1 LNAPTDWTSAI
12 AILVAGLVLGA
23 MVVFFF
29 SKRKA
34 KTIGDDRDLVR
45 KDLEAKRDALVAR
58 LRDLDDTSLPQ
69 ERARLERETADVLR
83 QLDAAPKKAGGGG
96 RQAGGGQASGGQA
109 ILPVAPSSSPSAG
122 MNPTVKGFFWG
133 AGSFAALAGLFY
145 LVMQVATPRQEGGQ
159 LTGNLPNEQQAPPL
173 QAAQQQPNPQI
184 MQLEAM
190 VRSDPNNLQ
199 LRNDLAQA
207 YLETDNLP
215 GVFEQTSFVLG
226 KKPGDSRALTFQ
238 ALVRMSRGEH
248 ELAEQMLQQAAKND
262 PKNLDSWVALAW
274 VYAQQNKM
282 NEAGAMIAEAAK
294 QSPADKERLDQV
306 FRQMQ
311 LTATQ
316 QQAELPPNHPPIDGG
331 GAPAALTGERS
342 ISVTLDLDPS
352 ARARTGVL
360 FVIARNPAG
369 GPPAAVKRVQ
379 VTQFPITVSLSQ
391 ADSMMGQPLPDLFR
405 LEARLDADGNAMT
418 KTPNDPSAMQN
429 DVTPGATVR
438 LALK

>member
-1 LNAPTDWTSAI
+1 MNAPTDWTSAI
-12 AILVAGLVLGA
+12 AILVAGLILGG
-23 MVVFFF
+23 MVFFLF

-83 QLDAAPKKAGGGG
+83 QLDAAPKQ
-96 RQAGGGQASGGQA
+96 RGGQA
-109 ILPVAPSSSPSAG
+109 ILPVRSPSSSAG

-145 LVMQVATPRQEGGQ
+145 LVMQMATPRQEGGQ

-173 QAAQQQPNPQI
+173 QAAQQTPSPLV
-184 MQLEAM
+184 MQLEAQ
-190 VRSDPNNLQ
+190 VKSDPNNLQ

-207 YLETDNLP
+207 YLETDNLMA
-215 GVFEQTSFVLG
+215 VFEQTKFVLE

-238 ALVRMSRGEH
+238 ALVRMSMGES

-274 VYAQQNKM
+274 VYAQQNRMKDA
-282 NEAGAMIAEAAK
+282 EAMIAEAAK

-311 LTATQ
+311 MSASQ
-316 QQAELPPNHPPIDGG
+316 PQQQPPQQAELPPDHPPIDGG
-331 GAPAALTGERS
+331 GAPDAPAAGRS
-342 ISVTLDLDPS
+342 ITVTLDLDPS
-352 ARARTGVL
+352 ARAKSGVV

-379 VTQFPITVSLSQ
+379 VAQFPVTVSLSQ
-391 ADSMMGQPLPDLFR
+391 SDSMMGQPLPDLFR

-418 KTPNDPSAMQN
+418 KTPNDPSAMQ
-429 DVTPGATVR
+429 DSVTPGATVR